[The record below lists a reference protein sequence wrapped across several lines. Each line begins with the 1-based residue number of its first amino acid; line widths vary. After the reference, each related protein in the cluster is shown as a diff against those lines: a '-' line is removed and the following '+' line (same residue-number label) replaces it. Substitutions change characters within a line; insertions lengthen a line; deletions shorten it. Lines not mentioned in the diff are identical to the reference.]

1 MVIRRLVVRASMLA
15 LLLAAGACDAGGGD
29 TGGDAVARGEVL
41 FTSNCVVCHGE
52 QAMGNPNGPPLV
64 HEMYAADVYTD
75 EEFRTAV
82 NEGAPQR
89 HWDSGEMP
97 SIRGLSDE
105 QIDAIIAYVHEQ
117 QREAGLID

>member
-1 MVIRRLVVRASMLA
+1 MVARRVIVSAS
-15 LLLAAGACDAGGGD
+15 LLTLLIAGGACGEGGGD
-29 TGGDAVARGEVL
+29 IEGDAVARGEVL

-64 HEMYAADVYTD
+64 HELYAADSYSD

-82 NEGAPQR
+82 NEGVPQR
-89 HWDSGEMP
+89 HWDAGAMP
-97 SIRGLSDE
+97 SMRGLSDE
-105 QIDAIIAYVHEQ
+105 QIDDIIAYVHEK